1 MKPLRNHFLASVK
14 LSGNEPALASQHF
27 KKGISKMIMFKI
39 VVAIIAA
46 AAAGGLLLT
55 FAPDF
60 STDLALAAITFF
72 G

>member
-1 MKPLRNHFLASVK
+1 
-14 LSGNEPALASQHF
+14 
-27 KKGISKMIMFKI
+27 MIMFKI

-60 STDLALAAITFF
+60 SELWLILGDAA
-72 G
+72 

>member
-1 MKPLRNHFLASVK
+1 
-14 LSGNEPALASQHF
+14 
-27 KKGISKMIMFKI
+27 MIMFKI

-60 STDLALAAITFF
+60 STDLALAVMTFF

>member
-1 MKPLRNHFLASVK
+1 MLML
-14 LSGNEPALASQHF
+14 
-27 KKGISKMIMFKI
+27 KI
-39 VVAIIAA
+39 VAAIIAT

-60 STDLALAAITFF
+60 GTDLALVAVAFF